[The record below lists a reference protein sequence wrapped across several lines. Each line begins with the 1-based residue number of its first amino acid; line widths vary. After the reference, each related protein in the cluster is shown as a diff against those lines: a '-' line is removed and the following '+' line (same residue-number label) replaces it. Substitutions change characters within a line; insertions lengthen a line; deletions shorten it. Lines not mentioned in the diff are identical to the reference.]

1 MKQGTYQEPS
11 GVASMTNTPARGKG
25 FADVGKKYQWRPHQ
39 LPGVASMT
47 NTPARGKGFADVGK
61 KYQQPLLPGPADPS
75 GHADHIIHTSEQETG
90 QKGFESLR
98 LAGINQKFIA
108 SR

>member
-39 LPGVASMT
+39 LPRSPPIPQREM
-47 NTPARGKGFADVGK
+47 R
-61 KYQQPLLPGPADPS
+61 
-75 GHADHIIHTSEQETG
+75 
-90 QKGFESLR
+90 
-98 LAGINQKFIA
+98 
-108 SR
+108 